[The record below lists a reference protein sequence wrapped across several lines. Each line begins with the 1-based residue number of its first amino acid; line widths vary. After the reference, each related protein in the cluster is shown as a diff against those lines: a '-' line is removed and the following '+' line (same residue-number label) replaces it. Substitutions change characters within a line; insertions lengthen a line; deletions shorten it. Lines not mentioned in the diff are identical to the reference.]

1 MRWVTKEDNISTL
14 IEYGKENLSSDKYLF
29 VTTIDMIEH
38 LEINLETFCKKIDQ
52 KTIISGYTENDLAKA
67 NNRALG
73 FIMAQH
79 LKQSGIDYIPADIPR
94 FELAILGV
102 KKELIEKE
110 ELENFVNV
118 DEELLPII
126 QIINSLEGF
135 AFNESVG
142 NKEELDWF
150 VDKIHGKKIEYTD
163 HHAVSYT
170 EATEANREAGG
181 SLEAFSWGEIKWEPK
196 IELHRPS
203 AMMFTYYGWQI
214 LQRSQNPFDMGK
226 EFYE

>member
-1 MRWVTKEDNISTL
+1 MRLLVKEDNISTL
-14 IEYGKENLSSDKYLF
+14 IEHGKENLSSDKYLF

-73 FIMAQH
+73 IIMAEYM
-79 LKQSGIDYIPADIPR
+79 KQRGDESIPADVPR

-126 QIINSLEGF
+126 QIINSLVG
-135 AFNESVG
+135 SVILPQG
-142 NKEELDWF
+142 NKEELNWF

-163 HHAVSYT
+163 HHAVSFT
-170 EATEANREAGG
+170 ESTKAKA
-181 SLEAFSWGEIKWEPK
+181 KMK
-196 IELHRPS
+196 K
-203 AMMFTYYGWQI
+203 QI
-214 LQRSQNPFDMGK
+214 FIH
-226 EFYE
+226 